1 MQALL
6 LESHNR
12 KVENVIILF
21 FPNLWSLILDKKH
34 KNNMLTESRQGLIL
48 KFHSLRYL
56 TGRLF
61 EHFTI
66 VTFKSCAGKLVDMQT
81 MSDFVC

>member
-1 MQALL
+1 
-6 LESHNR
+6 
-12 KVENVIILF
+12 
-21 FPNLWSLILDKKH
+21 
-34 KNNMLTESRQGLIL
+34 MLTESRQGLIL
-48 KFHSLRYL
+48 KLHSLRYL

>member
-1 MQALL
+1 
-6 LESHNR
+6 
-12 KVENVIILF
+12 
-21 FPNLWSLILDKKH
+21 
-34 KNNMLTESRQGLIL
+34 MLTESRQGLIL

-66 VTFKSCAGKLVDMQT
+66 VTFKSCAGKLVDIQT

>member
-1 MQALL
+1 
-6 LESHNR
+6 
-12 KVENVIILF
+12 
-21 FPNLWSLILDKKH
+21 
-34 KNNMLTESRQGLIL
+34 MLTESRQGLIL

-66 VTFKSCAGKLVDMQT
+66 VTFKSLNHAHKMVRR
-81 MSDFVC
+81 V